1 MAVSESLSSSTYDDR
16 VPLKAKLGFTA
27 ANTSNILLSGLA
39 LGSIDIFYLK
49 FYNLDP
55 RLMAISWILFMGW
68 NAVNDPLIGIIQDK
82 TKSKLGRRVPYLRYG
97 AIPYT
102 ITFLLVW
109 FPFIYHSQ
117 FVYSFFAQWF
127 PGIDT
132 TDMGLFWNHL
142 MMLFIFDT
150 LFSMIGLICNIL
162 PAEMAITAQ
171 ERTNVVAFATIVGV
185 PGSILP
191 TILPI
196 MLLSGD
202 SPNKTTFLIVM
213 VIIALI
219 AGILLYGG
227 SYFIKE
233 NRYTV
238 TEETLG
244 FKASVIET
252 FKNKPFL
259 IMEITIFSFV
269 VLQESMFSGLVYLMD
284 YILIIN
290 GWISIVS
297 LIPVVI
303 VSGWV
308 LWKILSKISILG
320 LRKTMLRASFIAL
333 FGFVLLLAIGC
344 FWGPKVSVEMAGISL
359 GLMFIGLLT
368 FVMINQPLI
377 GEAIDYDEIRTEKRR
392 ETTYSGVNALIT
404 KPAVSIA
411 HFIILS
417 IMAIYGYNADL
428 PVSAQPKSV
437 SLGVFL
443 AFTVVP
449 ICFILIGI
457 LAMMKFP
464 LYGEEW
470 KEQKRR
476 LQEIHIQKE
485 REYLAYLEA
494 RMSNKRE
501 NNVSK
506 TILINQRIRKNRV
519 E

>member
-1 MAVSESLSSSTYDDR
+1 MAVSESLSSSGYDDR
-16 VPLKAKLGFTA
+16 VPVKTKLGFSA

-39 LGSIDIFYLK
+39 LGAIDIFYLK

-55 RLMAISWILFMGW
+55 RLMAVSWILFMGW
-68 NAVNDPLIGIIQDK
+68 NAINDPLIGIIQDR

-102 ITFLLVW
+102 IAFLLVW
-109 FPFIYHSQ
+109 FPFVYNSQ
-117 FVYSFFAQWF
+117 LGIPLFVQWF

-132 TDMGLFWNHL
+132 IDMGLFWNHL

-162 PAEMAITAQ
+162 PAEMAVTAQ
-171 ERTNVVAFATIVGV
+171 ERTNVVAFATILGV

-202 SPNKTTFLIVM
+202 SPDITTFLIVM
-213 VIIALI
+213 VIIAII
-219 AGILLYGG
+219 AGLLLFGG

-233 NRYTV
+233 NRYAV

-244 FKASVIET
+244 FKKSIVET

-259 IMEITIFSFV
+259 ILEVTIFSFV
-269 VLQESMFSGLVYLMD
+269 VLQESMFSGLVYLLD
-284 YILIIN
+284 FVLVVT

-297 LIPVVI
+297 FIPIVI
-303 VSGWV
+303 VVGWV
-308 LWKILSKISILG
+308 LWNTLSKISIHG
-320 LRKTMLRASFIAL
+320 LRKTMLRASFIAIA
-333 FGFVLLLAIGC
+333 GFVLFFVIGW
-344 FWGPKVSVEMAGISL
+344 FWGPRVSVEMVVVAL

-377 GEAIDYDEIRTEKRR
+377 GEAIDYDEIRTGKRR

-404 KPAVSIA
+404 KPGVSIA
-411 HFIILS
+411 HFITLS
-417 IMAIYGYNADL
+417 IMAAYGYNVDF
-428 PVSAQPKSV
+428 PVSAQPVSV
-437 SLGVFL
+437 SLGVFF
-443 AFTVVP
+443 AFTIVP
-449 ICFILIGI
+449 ICFLLVGI
-457 LAMMKFP
+457 IAMMKFP

-470 KEQKRR
+470 IVQKRQ
-476 LQEIHIQKE
+476 LLEIHIQKE
-485 REYLAYLEA
+485 REYLKYLETE
-494 RMSNKRE
+494 MSNKRE
-501 NNVSK
+501 YDNYRNTSSK
-506 TILINQRIRKNRV
+506 RN
-519 E
+519 